1 MRQFIYS
8 RDLAKLFIWAL
19 KEYNEIEPIIFS
31 VDESDE
37 ITIKDAVNEIIKAM
51 DFCGEVIV
59 KIIIILQFLITKLF
73 IFNIKKS
80 MIPQNQ
86 MVK

>member
-1 MRQFIYS
+1 LRQFIYS

-59 KIIIILQFLITKLF
+59 IIIIIIIQFLITQLF
-73 IFNIKKS
+73 IFNIKKK
-80 MIPQNQ
+80 
-86 MVK
+86 V

>member
-59 KIIIILQFLITKLF
+59 IIIIIIIQFLITQLF
-73 IFNIKKS
+73 IFNIKKK
-80 MIPQNQ
+80 
-86 MVK
+86 V